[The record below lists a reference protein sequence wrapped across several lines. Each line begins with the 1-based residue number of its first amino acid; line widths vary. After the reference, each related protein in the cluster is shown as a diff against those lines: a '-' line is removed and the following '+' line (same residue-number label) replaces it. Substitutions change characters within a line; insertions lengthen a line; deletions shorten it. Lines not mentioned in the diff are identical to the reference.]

1 MRQNGDFRILSA
13 AIGQQSSLVLGELE
27 DAMRPRKWFLVV
39 LDQIIS
45 PSLQFLDELPLGGSE
60 AGTTA
65 APLDESQ
72 SLLLAFPISLRQQR
86 NGVNY
91 SPGFVRLAQP
101 GLQLD

>member
-1 MRQNGDFRILSA
+1 M
-13 AIGQQSSLVLGELE
+13 
-27 DAMRPRKWFLVV
+27 FLVV

-45 PSLQFLDELPLGGSE
+45 PSLLFLNELPLGGSE